1 MQALPLGATIGIL
14 GDGQLGRMLSQ
25 AASRLGFR
33 VAIFGPEADSPAA
46 SVSAVSVV
54 GGYRD
59 EAALRAFA
67 GQCDVVTLEFE
78 NIPVETIHFLTGL
91 GKTVAPS
98 SRALGITQDRVREKE
113 FARAH
118 GVATVNFARI
128 DAEADIAPALAQLGA
143 PALLKTRRE
152 GYDGKGQVWVNSA
165 DEAAS
170 AWAAIGGKP
179 AILEARAD
187 FVREI
192 SVVAARG
199 YDGAVKA
206 FPIGENHH
214 VGGILSTTTAPADV
228 PDELHAHA
236 HDIARKVLNGLDYVG
251 VLAVELFVLKAGG
264 LLLNEIAPRVHNS
277 GHWTQEGCVCDQ
289 FEQHMRAVAGWP
301 LGDVTARCRV
311 EMTNLLG
318 DDILDWPKLSA
329 EPKAR
334 LHVYGKAEPR
344 PGRKMGHINRILP

>member
-1 MQALPLGATIGIL
+1 MAALPLGATIGIL

-33 VAIFGPEADSPAA
+33 VAIYGPDADSPAA
-46 SVSAVSVV
+46 GVSAVSVV

-59 EAALRAFA
+59 EAALKAFA
-67 GQCDVVTLEFE
+67 DQCDVITLEFE
-78 NIPVETIHFLTGL
+78 NIPVETIDFLTGI
-91 GKTVAPS
+91 GKVVAPS
-98 SRALGITQDRVREKE
+98 SRALGITQDRVREKT
-113 FARAH
+113 FARKT
-118 GVATVNFARI
+118 GVATVDFAEI
-128 DAEADIAPALAQLGA
+128 DSEADIAPALLRLGA

-165 DEAAS
+165 EDAAS
-170 AWAAIGGKP
+170 AWTAIGAKP

-187 FVREI
+187 FDREI

-199 YDGAVKA
+199 FDGEVKA

-214 VGGILSTTTAPADV
+214 VGGILATTTAPADLSA
-228 PDELHAHA
+228 ERHEAA
-236 HDIARKVLNGLDYVG
+236 HDIARKVLDGLDYVG
-251 VLAVELFVLKAGG
+251 VLAVELFVLRSGG
-264 LLLNEIAPRVHNS
+264 VLLNEIAPRVHNS

-289 FEQHMRAVAGWP
+289 FEQHVRAVAGWP

-318 DDILDWPKLSA
+318 DDILNWRELAA
-329 EPKAR
+329 ESGAR
-334 LHVYGKAEPR
+334 LHVYGKALPR
-344 PGRKMGHINRILP
+344 PGRKMGHINRILS